1 MLLILQ
7 LKRMVEIIKHS
18 LGVCGEHWHPNLF
31 TFLMS
36 GLGLSPAFYYIKYKV
51 KEYGHKRS

>member
-1 MLLILQ
+1 
-7 LKRMVEIIKHS
+7 MVEIIKHS

-31 TFLMS
+31 TLLMS